1 MKSTSESKSPSGAR
15 PASPLERLCR
25 EKGLKMTHQRRVI
38 ARVLSESEDHP
49 AAEDVY
55 ERASR
60 IEPKVSIATVYR
72 TIRLLEEA
80 KVLDRLDFGDGRARY
95 ERSARE
101 HHDHLIDTA
110 SGKVIEFVSPEIE
123 RLQEK
128 VARDLGYRLTGH
140 RHELYGVPLARG
152 RAGGIGSKGG
162 R

>member
-1 MKSTSESKSPSGAR
+1 MKSISKSKPQGGPR
-15 PASPLERLCR
+15 RESPLERLCR

-38 ARVLSESEDHP
+38 ARVLSESDDHP

-60 IEPKVSIATVYR
+60 IDPKISIATVYR

-80 KVLDRLDFGDGRARY
+80 EVLDRLDFGEGRARY
-95 ERSARE
+95 EQAARE

-110 SGKVIEFVSPEIE
+110 TGKVIEFVSPEIE

-140 RHELYGVPLARG
+140 RHELYGVPLPRG
-152 RAGGIGSKGG
+152 RAKAGAKGG